1 MEGTQGIQGAQGTT
15 RLDSLKF
22 DNTGK
27 IIKNSNYRYYGS
39 NNIEIKY
46 SFSTHFKRKIN
57 SKNNYKIGMYYDLYN
72 IKAIDSVLIS
82 TGNFHNNY
90 NIKNKYIPIVRIYSA
105 WQHKFSN
112 VFTTNY
118 GIYAQYYNNELS
130 IEPRF
135 GLSYQLSEK
144 QTFSAGYGLHSQM
157 QPRLYYFSQT
167 YLSDNSYLQTNENMK
182 FSKSHQAVL
191 GYEYFFNSNTR
202 IKLESYYQ
210 YLFNIPVSKTFSE
223 FSMVNTGTQFY
234 ESIPDSLENKGTGE
248 NYGVEITIEKFLS
261 NNFYFLSTI
270 SIYNSKYKGYDN
282 KIRNTAFNNN
292 FVSNV
297 LGGYEFNVTKNSSLS
312 IDVKSS
318 YALGKPYVP
327 IDIDASILQNETVYD
342 WSKAYEK
349 KYDNYFRTDIRIS
362 FKLNWEKVNHEW
374 AIDLQNITNHKN
386 IYSEAY
392 NSRTKNIII
401 TYQTGFY
408 PMFLYRIRF

>member
-1 MEGTQGIQGAQGTT
+1 
-15 RLDSLKF
+15 
-22 DNTGK
+22 
-27 IIKNSNYRYYGS
+27 
-39 NNIEIKY
+39 
-46 SFSTHFKRKIN
+46 
-57 SKNNYKIGMYYDLYN
+57 MYYDLYN
-72 IKAIDSVLIS
+72 LKAIDSVLIS

-90 NIKNKYIPIVRIYSA
+90 NIKNKNIPIVRTYSA

-112 VFTTNY
+112 IFTTNY

-210 YLFNIPVSKTFSE
+210 YLFNIPVSKTFPE
-223 FSMVNTGTQFY
+223 FSIVNTGTQFY

-248 NYGVEITIEKFLS
+248 NYVVEITIEKFLS

-282 KIRNTAFNNN
+282 KTRNTAFNNN

-297 LGGYEFNVTKNSSLS
+297 LGGYEFNITKNSSLS

-362 FKLNWEKVNHEW
+362 FKLNWKKVNQEW

-392 NSRTKNIII
+392 NSRTKNIIK